1 MKPQP
6 WIRLRPT
13 MTAMFATAML
23 VVGGGQVAATT
34 LAANRHTHLFPRDTD
49 MTQRSRD
56 EGQGPAGIDQQLVR
70 RWAEL
75 FAHVLAEF
83 RADHRDAT
91 AAIEGDYSTRRIR
104 VLRSTGDDRWVDR
117 TLSEEE
123 LRTTDLRALA
133 KRLYAESIRR

>member
-1 MKPQP
+1 
-6 WIRLRPT
+6 
-13 MTAMFATAML
+13 MTAMFASAMFASAMF

-34 LAANRHTHLFPRDTD
+34 LVANRHTLLFTRDTD

-56 EGQGPAGIDQQLVR
+56 EGQAPAGIDQQLVR

-75 FAHVLAEF
+75 FAYVLAEF
-83 RADHRDAT
+83 RADRRDAT

-117 TLSEEE
+117 TLTEQE

>member
-1 MKPQP
+1 MTPRP

-23 VVGGGQVAATT
+23 VIGGGQVAATT
-34 LAANRHTHLFPRDTD
+34 LAANRHALLFTRDTD
-49 MTQRSRD
+49 MTQRARD
-56 EGQGPAGIDQQLVR
+56 EGQAPAGIDQQLVR

-75 FAHVLAEF
+75 FAYVLAEF

-117 TLSEEE
+117 TLTEQE